1 MKVTNTIPSVICECG
16 LITLKLICFNR
27 HNSVVLSH
35 AHMGTHVTEFPIQ
48 SSMLYVFSWLCLL
61 IGFLLFVFT
70 LVVLS
75 PMCLSSFTLVV
86 PVFRD
91 GVCAF
96 VFFLPFFLEL
106 NCKTDKALYVGGS
119 GVCLFTVWMCVF
131 FQVLQFPTTIQKH
144 AWSDWFKTQIMCQVS
159 VCVSCDGLAACPQR
173 ISFLSPF

>member
-16 LITLKLICFNR
+16 LITLKLICFNM

-35 AHMGTHVTEFPIQ
+35 AHMRTHVTEFPIQ

-96 VFFLPFFLEL
+96 VFFLPFSLNWIVKQIKHCMLE
-106 NCKTDKALYVGGS
+106 AQGF
-119 GVCLFTVWMCVF
+119 VCSQFECVF
-131 FQVLQFPTTIQKH
+131 FSRF
-144 AWSDWFKTQIMCQVS
+144 F
-159 VCVSCDGLAACPQR
+159 
-173 ISFLSPF
+173 SFLPQFKNMHDQTDLRLKSCARCLCVCPVMD